1 MYDFDG
7 NFRALD
13 FHIKTKHRGSNCGK
27 LGKVF
32 KVFKIVRR
40 TKFMKHKEGHFEEQ
54 EKLSQGENLQMRL

>member
-27 LGKVF
+27 LG
-32 KVFKIVRR
+32 VFKIVPE

-54 EKLSQGENLQMRL
+54 EKLSQGETLQMRL